1 MFSVVLDLKGP
12 IMNGLL
18 LGGLY
23 GIVGIGMSMIFGIV
37 RMVNL
42 AHGDYVILASYLSLV
57 AITLVPVNPLF
68 TLIAVIP
75 AMFLIGF
82 IIQYYLLNRVLGK
95 GIEDFAPLLVAF
107 GLSIVIQNLLLLIF
121 TPDAR
126 ALFTTISVTTI
137 PVGGFINIPMI
148 YLVDFIA
155 SILTISL
162 LHWFFTRTYTG
173 KAIRAASDD
182 EGAAQL
188 MGINTKV
195 IYAYAMAIAAGTAGI
210 AGVLIGMTFTFYP
223 HTGPEYLII
232 AFGVVIIGG
241 LGSLLGTFLGGLILG
256 LAQIVG
262 AHFLGP
268 GFQLLSGYLILLIVL
283 ALKPTG
289 LFARG

>member
-1 MFSVVLDLKGP
+1 MFSAVLDLKGP

-57 AITLVPVNPLF
+57 AITLVHVNPLF

-75 AMFLIGF
+75 AMFLLGF

-107 GLSIVIQNLLLLIF
+107 GLSIVIQNVLLLIF

-148 YLVDFIA
+148 YLVDFIV